1 MRRTYGAAALGLALA
16 ASVAMT
22 PTGPAA
28 ATEHH
33 GSHVLFHDDFRGGF
47 DTTSTWLPQSS
58 GGLPAGDGIPTTSAA
73 GLTVTPT
80 GTNPVT
86 GEPAFVAT
94 AAQDDPAGG
103 TADHVKWLAFPQ
115 RTASTGLP
123 GFDIPAKGS
132 LTCSIAM
139 SGQSYGVDRNPFGRA
154 VTDPHSDVRLAAADM
169 VAADFETNAV
179 FDWSVTD
186 TEIYAVYERLR
197 APGSDYAAYSYAVP
211 VARRTPHRTNTFSVR
226 IDRGGSRVTWL
237 LDGRAV
243 LSTDRIGYRVFD
255 RADMLMD
262 HGGTETP
269 VKLRQITCGMGMF
282 TVLDATGR
290 DGRALVKVDATLD
303 FYYST
308 RRGAPAPQP
317 FVDER
322 SLRGNRLWGQGEVL
336 KVRSVDVS
344 TRP

>member
-1 MRRTYGAAALGLALA
+1 VRRTRWTAALGLALA
-16 ASVAMT
+16 ASVAVL
-22 PTGPAA
+22 PGGPAS
-28 ATEHH
+28 ATGRQ
-33 GSHVLFHDDFRGGF
+33 GSNVLFHDDFGGGF
-47 DTTSTWLPQSS
+47 DTTGTWLPQSS

-123 GFDIPAKGS
+123 GFDIPVTGS
-132 LTCSIAM
+132 LTCSITM
-139 SGQSYGVDRNPFGRA
+139 SGQSHGVDGNPFGRA
-154 VTDPHSDVRLAAADM
+154 VADPHSDVRLAAADM

-197 APGSDYAAYSYAVP
+197 TPGSDYAAYSYAVP
-211 VARRTPHRTNTFSVR
+211 VARRTPRQTDTYQVR
-226 IDRGGSRVTWL
+226 IDQGGSRVTWL
-237 LDGRAV
+237 LNGRAA

-255 RADMLMD
+255 RTDMLMD
-262 HGGTETP
+262 HGGTERP

-282 TVLDATGR
+282 TVLDATGQ
-290 DGRALVKVDATLD
+290 DGWALVKVDATPD

-317 FVDER
+317 FIDER
-322 SLRGNRLWGQGEVL
+322 SLPGDRLWGQGEVL
-336 KVRSVDVS
+336 EVHSVDVS
-344 TRP
+344 TLP